1 MGAQVELFP
10 VSLAGGLFRR
20 AMSFAQIHDSSVEG
34 HTPDTEALMETPSGE
49 AVSRARVKFGIVGS
63 VILVGAALIFVVA
76 PTSVPVSTSIDP
88 QSVISRPL
96 FTSPYYL
103 KLGGCPEG
111 EFITDKEVCREAG
124 NFFGLDDAFREK
136 NTLFWMEGCS
146 KDGISTSWNPHYQ
159 ETDARKRRDKEDTGI
174 CQHKPEDLPDYAALK
189 ADIGLLT
196 LHCLGKTWNFEA
208 YKECITQTSVWPKE
222 PTPAPTPTEA
232 PDCWGEPLGGYAHGY
247 ARGVNTQF
255 DLDDAKEK
263 CKEFGSDCK
272 AVTCLDD
279 VPVFCTVRNNDQL
292 TPSTV
297 WPGEFTFIHKC

>member
-10 VSLAGGLFRR
+10 VSLARGLFRR

-111 EFITDKEVCREAG
+111 EFITDKRFAERQGTFLDWTTPSERKTQC
-124 NFFGLDDAFREK
+124 FGWKGAARTVFPPVGTPITRKRMQEK
-136 NTLFWMEGCS
+136 EETKRIQGS
-146 KDGISTSWNPHYQ
+146 ASTSQ
-159 ETDARKRRDKEDTGI
+159 KI
-174 CQHKPEDLPDYAALK
+174 C
-189 ADIGLLT
+189 LT
-196 LHCLGKTWNFEA
+196 TRH
-208 YKECITQTSVWPKE
+208 
-222 PTPAPTPTEA
+222 
-232 PDCWGEPLGGYAHGY
+232 
-247 ARGVNTQF
+247 
-255 DLDDAKEK
+255 
-263 CKEFGSDCK
+263 
-272 AVTCLDD
+272 
-279 VPVFCTVRNNDQL
+279 
-292 TPSTV
+292 
-297 WPGEFTFIHKC
+297 